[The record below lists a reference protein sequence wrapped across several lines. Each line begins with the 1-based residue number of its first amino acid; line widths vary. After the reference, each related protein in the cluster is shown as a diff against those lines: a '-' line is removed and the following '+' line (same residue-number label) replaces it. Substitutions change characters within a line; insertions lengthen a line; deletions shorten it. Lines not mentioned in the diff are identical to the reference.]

1 MSLINTMTISQ
12 MAYDLMSDEYA
23 KWSYAAAHAISEHL
37 DYLSDDIDCTIE
49 WDPVAIRC
57 EFTEY
62 TFEELTIQFSDEMD
76 IDYREEFLNLLSG
89 LDFDHESH
97 IDNLRDH
104 VGAIIEV
111 DNGEKETTYIIQ
123 E

>member
-1 MSLINTMTISQ
+1 MSVINTMTISQ
-12 MAYDLMSDEYA
+12 MVDDLRSDEYA
-23 KWSYAAAHAISEHL
+23 KWSYAASHAIAEYLDEMSEDL
-37 DYLSDDIDCTIE
+37 GESIE
-49 WDPVAIRC
+49 WDRVAIRC

-76 IDYREEFLNLLSG
+76 IDYREEFWNLKSG
-89 LDFDHESH
+89 LDFDHEPH
-97 IDNLRDH
+97 LDNLRDH

-111 DNGEKETTYIIQ
+111 DNGEEETTYIIQ